1 MKKTLL
7 LGSLL
12 LCSPAFTAQAAD
24 DNLMQDVFLLDP
36 VTVTGQLEEEKLDR
50 TTAIVV
56 ERNRSNN
63 VADYL
68 VRDPEISFKR
78 KAAFGDSSDIIS
90 IRGMESKRIM
100 LNLDGRNIGSTG
112 MSGGNY
118 IDFGTIP
125 LDNIERIEVIKG
137 GSSVEYGNS
146 ALGGV
151 INART
156 RKPTETPY
164 LSAYATMGGWND
176 VYDFHNVRGSY
187 AQKFRALGVSLG
199 LSHQHADPF
208 CATTIIIPFTSI
220 PKSTWI
226 CPGGAHLP
234 SGTVTA
240 KQNAALSAAIART
253 ATPAA
258 TPTPTAPAS
267 AIPSTATTP
276 WPTAKVLPVGRPR
289 RP

>member
-199 LSHQHADPF
+199 L
-208 CATTIIIPFTSI
+208 I

>member
-1 MKKTLL
+1 
-7 LGSLL
+7 
-12 LCSPAFTAQAAD
+12 
-24 DNLMQDVFLLDP
+24 
-36 VTVTGQLEEEKLDR
+36 
-50 TTAIVV
+50 
-56 ERNRSNN
+56 
-63 VADYL
+63 
-68 VRDPEISFKR
+68 
-78 KAAFGDSSDIIS
+78 
-90 IRGMESKRIM
+90 MESKRIM

-208 CATTIIIPFTSI
+208 LRNNYYNSFHFN
-220 PKSTWI
+220 PKVYLDLPWR
-226 CPGGAHLP
+226 GALALGYSYSETERGLIRSNRADGNP
-234 SGTVTA
+234 SSDA
-240 KQNAALSAAIART
+240 DPDR
-253 ATPAA
+253 
-258 TPTPTAPAS
+258 PAS

>member
-100 LNLDGRNIGSTG
+100 LNLDGRNIA
-112 MSGGNY
+112 
-118 IDFGTIP
+118 P
-125 LDNIERIEVIKG
+125 
-137 GSSVEYGNS
+137 
-146 ALGGV
+146 
-151 INART
+151 
-156 RKPTETPY
+156 
-164 LSAYATMGGWND
+164 
-176 VYDFHNVRGSY
+176 
-187 AQKFRALGVSLG
+187 RA
-199 LSHQHADPF
+199 
-208 CATTIIIPFTSI
+208 
-220 PKSTWI
+220 
-226 CPGGAHLP
+226 CP
-234 SGTVTA
+234 
-240 KQNAALSAAIART
+240 AAIISTSAPFRWT
-253 ATPAA
+253 ISNALRSSKAA
-258 TPTPTAPAS
+258 AP
-267 AIPSTATTP
+267 
-276 WPTAKVLPVGRPR
+276 
-289 RP
+289 